1 MRPSFLGLVASG
13 LLILVA
19 LVLLGINGASLR
31 GRDWVFVAIF
41 LSIAVSVHSQLHMFE
56 ERWYRFN
63 PMRGQWAIRDEP
75 VDGL

>member
-1 MRPSFLGLVASG
+1 MRPSFLGLVMSG

-19 LVLLGINGASLR
+19 LVLLAVNAWSLR

-41 LSIAVSVHSQLHMFE
+41 LSIAVSVHSMLHAHE

-63 PMRGQWAIRDEP
+63 PMRGQWNI
-75 VDGL
+75 